1 MRRLTTPLTALA
13 AVAVAA
19 VAIVILVRDRAAHA
33 PGTAT
38 GSAPG
43 LTANATLI
51 RVVDGDTIDATV
63 DGRRERIRLIG
74 IDTPETKKENT
85 PVQCYGPEAS
95 AFAASL
101 MPSGTALY
109 LERDVV
115 GRDDYGRLLA
125 YVYRL
130 PDRVFVNAE
139 LVRQGYARLLTY
151 PPNVAHVDDFVGAA
165 EEAERAGRGLW
176 AACTLER
183 AG

>member
-1 MRRLTTPLTALA
+1 MRRSATPVTALA

-19 VAIVILVRDRAAHA
+19 VVIVILVRVRAADA

-38 GSAPG
+38 GSTPG

-74 IDTPETKKENT
+74 IDTPETKKEHT

-95 AFAASL
+95 AFTASL
-101 MPSGTALY
+101 LPRGTALY
-109 LERDVV
+109 LERDIV

-151 PPNVAHVDDFVGAA
+151 PPNVAHVHDFVGAA
-165 EEAERAGRGLW
+165 DEAERAGRGLW